1 MQLPEQHWGTP
12 GGRRALLVHGLN
24 GNGAT
29 WWRVAEH
36 LAANGWHVTAVDLR
50 GHGEAAAGDDLALAS
65 YAADLPGSGWDLV
78 VGHSLGGATSAL
90 AAATPGFTSRLV
102 LLDPV
107 LEIDPAQRDAIILD
121 QVAELSLTIESLTDA
136 KPHWHPR
143 DVELKVAAA
152 RLSSERTARGSFD
165 DNPDWNAVGA
175 LAALP
180 VPTLVL
186 SGDPH
191 VYSMLDTSTV
201 AAIARPNLDY
211 RVVAGTGH
219 SPQRDDFE
227 STMAELTNW
236 LAATQVE

>member
-50 GHGEAAAGDDLALAS
+50 GHGQAAPGDGLALSS

-78 VGHSLGGATSAL
+78 VGHSLGGATSTL
-90 AAATPGFTSRLV
+90 AAANPGFTSRLV

-107 LEIDPAQRDAIILD
+107 LEIDPAAREAIILD
-121 QVAELSLTIESLTDA
+121 QVAELSLTVESLSA
-136 KPHWHPR
+136 EKPHWHRR

-152 RLSSERTARGSFD
+152 LLSSDRTARGSFD
-165 DNPDWNAVGA
+165 DNPDWNAVDS
-175 LAALP
+175 LTALP
-180 VPTLVL
+180 VPTLIL
-186 SGDPH
+186 SGDPD
-191 VYSMLDTSTV
+191 VYAMIAPSTALAIT
-201 AAIARPNLDY
+201 AANPLVSY

-219 SPQRDDFE
+219 SPFRDDFE
-227 STMAELTNW
+227 TTMAELDAW
-236 LAATQVE
+236 A